1 MNDQFKN
8 MLDDALEQ
16 ITETLEKAK
25 SVLEI
30 SDRLNSLLEDQEFPV
45 VMSVLNIAL
54 AKAIIDASDSY
65 GDAYAYASRVVH
77 TLVDVIDKHKE
88 KQKAQE
94 EDEDDDE
101 EDEPVH

>member
-8 MLDDALEQ
+8 MLDEALEQ

-25 SVLEI
+25 SVLEL
-30 SDRLNSLLEDQEFPV
+30 SDKLNSLLEDQEFSV
-45 VMSVLNIAL
+45 VISVLNIAL
-54 AKAIIDASDSY
+54 AKEIIDASESY
-65 GDAYAYASRVVH
+65 GDAYTYASRVVY